1 MLNGWG
7 EGTNMNT
14 ISAQPIRG
22 VNILIDALSWCFKT
36 RKTREDFAEKELF
49 PLLCPV
55 IMLIRRIK
63 GNCSRIQGTINP
75 SLVINISKQISEQ
88 LSPTAS
94 QAGCYDQVKAVKLFG
109 SEFNKKIQELLGVCM
124 EMDCSSAP
132 AAPNNQ
138 IKKFEVEPLCRKAEE
153 FWGQIVEMY
162 LKKVCILGRLGTK
175 NRKEQIEIRIK
186 QSVARVPDWNNL

>member
-1 MLNGWG
+1 MK
-7 EGTNMNT
+7 
-14 ISAQPIRG
+14 PI
-22 VNILIDALSWCFKT
+22 VNKLVDALSWCFKT

-88 LSPTAS
+88 LSPTAAE
-94 QAGCYDQVKAVKLFG
+94 AGCYNQVMTVKLFG
-109 SEFNKKIQELLGVCM
+109 PEFNKKIQELLDVCLQI
-124 EMDCSSAP
+124 DCSSAP
-132 AAPNNQ
+132 GAPNNQ
-138 IKKFEVEPLCRKAEE
+138 VNKFEIEPLCRKVEE
-153 FWGQIVEMY
+153 LWGQIVEMY
-162 LKKVCILGRLGTK
+162 LEKVCVLGWLGKK
-175 NRKEQIEIRIK
+175 NRKDQIEIRIK